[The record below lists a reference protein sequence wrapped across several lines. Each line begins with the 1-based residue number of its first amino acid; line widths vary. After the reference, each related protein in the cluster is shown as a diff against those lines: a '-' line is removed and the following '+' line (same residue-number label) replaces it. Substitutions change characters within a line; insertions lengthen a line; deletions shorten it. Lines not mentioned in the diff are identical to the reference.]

1 MLERATSLRRRTVL
15 GALVAI
21 AFLVATTA
29 LTVAYFTDLKTLVR
43 VLSGGSWPWIA
54 AAVAV
59 HLVYFFGYAILYRLG
74 FAVVGISLPARS
86 IVPVLFAGLFI
97 NLMVPTGAGAAALF
111 VNDAVRRGHSGAH
124 ATVGVV
130 LVLLLDLLT
139 VVPFVIWG
147 IAFLLHARMF
157 ESWQLLAAGAYVLY
171 LVLLVAM
178 IALSRIKQSAVRRAL
193 GWLSRMLHRVLGWFH
208 RRGPADDWPE
218 RTAAGLADAAGA
230 IVANPSRLAL
240 AALSGLAIHA
250 LHALGLWLF
259 VVAFGAQVPVG
270 GLVAAFSLG
279 IVLQVI
285 AVVPQL
291 APLSQAFMTA
301 TFVDVGVEA
310 GPAVA
315 ATFAFRGI
323 LLAVPVVIGLPFA
336 WRIGRVRVD
345 ARRRSREQDPR
356 A

>member
-1 MLERATSLRRRTVL
+1 MLERATSLRRRTL
-15 GALVAI
+15 IGALVAI
-21 AFLVATTA
+21 ALLLATTA
-29 LTVAYFTDLKTLVR
+29 VTVAYFTDLHTLVD
-43 VLSGGSWPWIA
+43 VLAAGCWPWIA

-74 FAVVGISLPARS
+74 FAVVGISLPARP
-86 IVPVLFAGLFI
+86 IVPILFAGLFI

-111 VNDAVRRGHSGAH
+111 VNEAIRRGHSGAH
-124 ATVGVV
+124 AAIGVV
-130 LVLLLDLLT
+130 LVLFLDLLT

-147 IAFLLHARMF
+147 IGFLLHARMF
-157 ESWQLLAAGAYVLY
+157 ESWQLLAAGAYVVY

-178 IALSRIKQSAVRRAL
+178 IALSRIRQSAVRRAL
-193 GWLSRMLHRVLGWFH
+193 AWISRVLHRVLGWFH
-208 RRGPADDWPE
+208 RRGPAADWPE

-230 IVANPSRLAL
+230 IVANPGRLAL
-240 AALSGLAIHA
+240 TALSGIAIHA
-250 LHALGLWLF
+250 LHALGLWLL
-259 VVAFGAQVPVG
+259 VVAFGAQVPAG
-270 GLVAAFSLG
+270 GLLAAFSLG

-291 APLSQAFMTA
+291 APLSQAFMAA
-301 TFVDVGVEA
+301 TFVDVGVAA

-323 LLAVPVVIGLPFA
+323 LLAVPVVIGLPFV
-336 WRIGRVRVD
+336 WRIGQIRVD
-345 ARRRSREQDPR
+345 ARRRAREPDRR